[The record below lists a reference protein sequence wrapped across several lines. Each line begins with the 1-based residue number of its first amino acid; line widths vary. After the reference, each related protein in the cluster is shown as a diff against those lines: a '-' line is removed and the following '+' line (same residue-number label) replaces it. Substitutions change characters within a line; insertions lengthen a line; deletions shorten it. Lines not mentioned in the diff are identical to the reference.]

1 MSTIAFSAQTE
12 LQTKRQEEQIPSSNI
27 HELDDARYESYLKT
41 KKLLREFNPLKG
53 IYMSAKELYYKS
65 LSCSNKEDFRLYY
78 ERISTSSN
86 PYYMCKFAEYFADEL
101 SLKDMRRIY
110 KTLVDI
116 GNEIEIARFIKNVLP
131 KIQDK
136 EEERYF

>member
-1 MSTIAFSAQTE
+1 MSTTAFSAQTE
-12 LQTKRQEEQIPSSNI
+12 FQTKKQEEVATDFY
-27 HELDDARYESYLKT
+27 ELDDERYESYLKT
-41 KKLLREFNPLKG
+41 KKILREFSPLKG
-53 IYMSAKELYYKS
+53 IYMPAKELYYKS

-86 PYYMCKFAEYFADEL
+86 PYYMCKFAEYHADEL

>member
-1 MSTIAFSAQTE
+1 MSTTAFSAQTE
-12 LQTKRQEEQIPSSNI
+12 FQTKKQEEVATDFY
-27 HELDDARYESYLKT
+27 ELDDERYESYLKT

>member
-1 MSTIAFSAQTE
+1 MSTTAFSAQTE
-12 LQTKRQEEQIPSSNI
+12 FQTKKQEEVATDFY
-27 HELDDARYESYLKT
+27 ELDDERYESYLKT
-41 KKLLREFNPLKG
+41 KKILREFSPLKG

-86 PYYMCKFAEYFADEL
+86 PYYMCKFAEYHADEL

>member
-1 MSTIAFSAQTE
+1 MSTTAFTAQTE
-12 LQTKRQEEQIPSSNI
+12 FQTKKQEEVATDFY
-27 HELDDARYESYLKT
+27 ELDDERYESYLKT
-41 KKLLREFNPLKG
+41 KKILREFSPLKG
-53 IYMSAKELYYKS
+53 IYMPAKELYYKS

-86 PYYMCKFAEYFADEL
+86 PYYMCKFAEYHADEL

>member
-1 MSTIAFSAQTE
+1 MSTTAFSAQTAF
-12 LQTKRQEEQIPSSNI
+12 QTKKQEEAATDFY
-27 HELDDARYESYLKT
+27 ELDDERYESYLKT
-41 KKLLREFNPLKG
+41 KKILREFNPLKG

-101 SLKDMRRIY
+101 SLNDMRAIY
-110 KTLVDI
+110 KTIVDTD
-116 GNEIEIARFIKNVLP
+116 NEIYIKMFIKNVLP

>member
-1 MSTIAFSAQTE
+1 MSTTAFSAQTE
-12 LQTKRQEEQIPSSNI
+12 FQTKRQEEQIPSSNI

-78 ERISTSSN
+78 ERIATSSS

-101 SLKDMRRIY
+101 SLKDMRFIY